1 LPTSITTAIDPVS
14 GASRPLS
21 AAATPVL
28 SHTGSNILLEH
39 VQLPPGEVPP
49 SRMLHHT
56 LGVNLG
62 PTRSVHY
69 SVEGRWSKVDIPPGA
84 ASFFPAGAL
93 VSARWLEPSEVAMI
107 SFDPRWLTST
117 LGLSRDPLA
126 DRESLVIADT
136 QVELLTNRVLQEVI
150 TDQPGRDIALPAL
163 GSLLAVQL
171 IRYFGSTPPAPGREH
186 LTPRQIRVVTD
197 LIRASYN
204 TPHTVESLAAAV
216 QLSPF
221 HFARAF
227 RNTIGLTP
235 AEFVRRERIARAAEL
250 LQQTNLPVQEIAQ
263 RTGFASHAHFTQ
275 VFRKSMG
282 ASPADFRSARRLK
295 GSA

>member
-1 LPTSITTAIDPVS
+1 
-14 GASRPLS
+14 
-21 AAATPVL
+21 
-28 SHTGSNILLEH
+28 
-39 VQLPPGEVPP
+39 
-49 SRMLHHT
+49 MLHHT

-93 VSARWLEPSEVAMI
+93 VSARWLEPSDVAMI
-107 SFDPRWLTST
+107 SFDPQWLTST
-117 LGLSRDPLA
+117 LGLASDPLA
-126 DRESLVIADT
+126 ERESLVISDP
-136 QVELLTNRVLQEVI
+136 QVEQLTNRVLQEVI
-150 TDQPGRDIALPAL
+150 ADQIGKDIALPAL
-163 GSLLAVQL
+163 GSLLAIQL
-171 IRYFGSTPPAPGREH
+171 IRHLGSTPPTAGREH
-186 LTPRQIRVVTD
+186 LTPRQVRLVTD
-197 LIRASYN
+197 LIRANYN
-204 TPHTVESLAAAV
+204 APHTVDSLAAIV
-216 QLSPF
+216 NLSPF

-235 AEFVRRERIARAAEL
+235 AEFVRRERVARAAGL
-250 LQQTNLPVQEIAQ
+250 LQQTNLPVQEIAR

-282 ASPADFRSARRLK
+282 ASPADFRRARRLK